1 MADASIHDPA
11 PLVAPS
17 INDEDSGNDSGVESI
32 AMATSSLARGAAK
45 MVYGEILELADFFK
59 KTTVT
64 EDDHK
69 AYHDR
74 IWLAGNLLSFIP
86 EVDVPTIESS
96 TILCFESQLVAGLG
110 LPPSKFLSSITNYM
124 GCSLVHLNP
133 TSFLHLVDS

>member
-74 IWLAGNLLSFIP
+74 IWLAGK
-86 EVDVPTIESS
+86 PT
-96 TILCFESQLVAGLG
+96 
-110 LPPSKFLSSITNYM
+110 
-124 GCSLVHLNP
+124 
-133 TSFLHLVDS
+133 FLHPRGRCPYH